1 MEEWLQMGSRITGC
15 FQLIKLLL
23 GCVCLKFHPIH
34 VPSTQILGSLQS
46 GEKGLLGG
54 FFDLLGATAFSFQ
67 ADDQKPCKLGKFVG
81 CIEH

>member
-1 MEEWLQMGSRITGC
+1 MEEWLQMCSRITGC
-15 FQLIKLLL
+15 FQLIKLFL

-46 GEKGLLGG
+46 GGKRAAGRVL
-54 FFDLLGATAFSFQ
+54 DLQGATAFSFQ
-67 ADDQKPCKLGKFVG
+67 ADDQKPCKLGKFVA